1 MKVNKL
7 LALMA
12 AAILVP
18 VVSVAG
24 LILFL
29 LLGQER
35 ESALRSMRELARAT
49 LSEVDREVESLL
61 LVSKTLTVSRYLNEG
76 NFSGFYQQAREANTQ
91 RETYTSLLDETGL
104 QIFNTYFPYTAELR
118 PPRPA
123 STERIKEVFAK
134 DTWQISNLIQGSRT
148 GQYVVAAEVPITIAD
163 GRRFV
168 ITEWMYA
175 SSLQK
180 TIPSANVPS
189 GWLIGVFDRNALTV
203 ARNQRQEEAVGTPP
217 DPVVANAILAGKQ
230 EVFKALSREGIE
242 VYVVIAKSSLSGWSV
257 GLGVPVVEIES
268 AARRAALMGALGL
281 MLAISA
287 GALASFIIGR
297 RLVDSMRQA
306 RQSAMQLGRGEM
318 PSRLHSQVAE
328 VDELHQAHYE
338 AGKLLHEANAARDR
352 HFAEMQ
358 QAQSLAEAQSKA
370 KDEFLAMLGHELR
383 NPLAAL
389 TSGITLLKQENVP
402 EAARRRAQD
411 ILERQ
416 TVHLGTIVD
425 ELLDTQRILGGK
437 ITLNKR
443 CLDLAQAVSACLDAY
458 DASGKTNDYTVRLDM
473 DVAFIDADATRLNQM
488 VGNLLDNAFK
498 YTPEGGTIEISVHE
512 EGREAVLRI
521 ADSGVGISSTLLP
534 NIFDVFVQGPITNRA
549 KGGLGIG
556 LAVVQALARQHGA
569 TINAESRGIGQG
581 SVFTLKFPLSEE
593 VPHLASEA
601 APTPSLSRLAFLII
615 EDNSDAREILYE
627 LLTSHGHS
635 VITAESG
642 LEGIEKAIA
651 NMPDVALVDIDLP
664 DIQGYEVARRL
675 RSGGLSAG
683 TKLIAVTGYGQE
695 ADRRKALESGFD
707 HHIRKPLK
715 TSELFQ
721 ILESDYRRDG

>member
-1 MKVNKL
+1 MKVKTH

-12 AAILVP
+12 AAILIP
-18 VVSVAG
+18 LVSVAG

-35 ESALRSMRELARAT
+35 ESALRSMREMARAT
-49 LSEVDREVESLL
+49 ISEVDREVGSLL
-61 LVSKTLTVSRYLNEG
+61 VTSRTLTISGDLNEG
-76 NFSGFYQQAREANTQ
+76 NFAEFYSQARRANTQ
-91 RETYTSLLDETGL
+91 RETYTSLVDETGL
-104 QIFNTYFPYTAELR
+104 QIFNTYFPYNAELR

-123 STERIKEVFAK
+123 TTERIKNILAK

-148 GQYVVAAEVPITIAD
+148 GQYVVAAEVPLTIAD

-180 TIPSANVPS
+180 TIPSVNVPS
-189 GWLIGVFDRNALTV
+189 SWLIGVFDRNALTV
-203 ARNQRQEEAVGTPP
+203 VRNRRQEEAVGTPP

-242 VYVVIAKSSLSGWSV
+242 VYVAIAKSSLSGWSV
-257 GLGVPVVEIES
+257 GVGVPVVEIES
-268 AARRAALMGALGL
+268 AARRAAFIGALGL

-297 RLVDSMRQA
+297 RLVNSMRQA
-306 RQSAMQLGRGEM
+306 RVSAMQLGQGEM

-328 VDELHQAHYE
+328 IDELHQAHYD
-338 AGKLLHEANAARDR
+338 AGKLLREANAARDH

-358 QAQSLAEAQSKA
+358 QAQSLAEAQGKA

-389 TSGITLLKQENVP
+389 TSGISLLKQENVP
-402 EAARRRAQD
+402 EATKRRAQD

-443 CLDLAQAVSACLDAY
+443 CLDLAQAVRASLDAF
-458 DASGKTNDYTVRLDM
+458 DANGRTNDYTVRLNIDS
-473 DVAFIDADATRLNQM
+473 AFIEADATRLNQM
-488 VGNLLDNAFK
+488 VGNLLYNAFK
-498 YTPEGGTIEISVHE
+498 YTPEGGTIEVSVCAD
-512 EGREAVLRI
+512 GKEAVLKI
-521 ADSGVGISSTLLP
+521 SDSGVGISPTLLP
-534 NIFDVFVQGPITNRA
+534 NIFDVFVQGPVTNRA

-556 LAVVQALARQHGA
+556 LAVVQALAQQHGA
-569 TINAESRGIGQG
+569 AINAESLGIGQG
-581 SVFTLKFPLSEE
+581 SIFTLKFPLSRE
-593 VPHLASEA
+593 VPHLASGT
-601 APTPSLSRLAFLII
+601 APTHSLPRLVFLII

-627 LLTSHGHS
+627 LLTSHGHT
-635 VITAESG
+635 VIAAESG
-642 LEGIEKAIA
+642 LEGIQKAIG
-651 NMPDVALVDIDLP
+651 NRPDVALIDIDLP

-675 RSGGLSAG
+675 RSDGHSAEM
-683 TKLIAVTGYGQE
+683 KLIAVTGYGQE
-695 ADRRKALESGFD
+695 ADRQKALESGFD
-707 HHIRKPLK
+707 HHMRKPLK
-715 TSELFQ
+715 ISELFN
-721 ILESDYRRDG
+721 ILDSNYSSID

>member
-1 MKVNKL
+1 MKVKTH

-12 AAILVP
+12 AAIFIPLVL
-18 VVSVAG
+18 VAG

-49 LSEVDREVESLL
+49 ISEVDRELGSLL
-61 LVSKTLTVSRYLNEG
+61 VISRTLTISGDLNEG
-76 NFSGFYQQAREANTQ
+76 NFVAFYEQAKRANTQ
-91 RETYTSLLDETGL
+91 PETYTSLLDQTGL
-104 QIFNTYFPYTAELR
+104 QVFNTYFPYTAELR

-123 STERIKEVFAK
+123 TKERIKEILAK
-134 DTWQISNLIQGSRT
+134 DTWQISNLIKGSRT
-148 GQYVVAAEVPITIAD
+148 GQYVVAAEVPVTIAD
-163 GRRFV
+163 GRRFI

-180 TIPSANVPS
+180 TIPSVNVPK

-203 ARNQRQEEAVGTPP
+203 ARNHRHEEAVGTPP

-257 GLGVPVVEIES
+257 GLGVPVAEIES
-268 AARRAALMGALGL
+268 AARRAALIGALGL

-306 RQSAMQLGRGEM
+306 RVSAMQLGKGEM
-318 PSRLHSQVAE
+318 PSRLSSEVTE

-338 AGKLLHEANAARDR
+338 AGKLLHEANVARDR

-358 QAQSLAEAQSKA
+358 QAQALAEAQSKA

-389 TSGITLLKQENVP
+389 SSGISLLKQENVP
-402 EAARRRAQD
+402 ETTRQRAQD

-416 TVHLGTIVD
+416 TVHLGAIVD

-443 CLDLAQAVSACLDAY
+443 CLDLAQAARACLDTY
-458 DASGKTNDYTVRLDM
+458 DANGKTTDYTVRLQLDS
-473 DVAFIDADATRLNQM
+473 AFIDADATRLNQM

-498 YTPEGGTIEISVHE
+498 YTPEGGSIEVSVCK
-512 EGREAVLRI
+512 EGKDAVMKI
-521 ADSGVGISSTLLP
+521 VDNGVGISATLLP
-534 NIFDVFVQGPITNRA
+534 NIFDVFVQGPVTNRA

-556 LAVVQALARQHGA
+556 LAVVQALAQQHGA
-569 TINAESRGIGQG
+569 TINAESPGVGQG
-581 SVFTLKFPLSEE
+581 SIFTLRFPLSSG
-593 VPHLASEA
+593 VPHLPSGVV
-601 APTPSLSRLAFLII
+601 PTHSLPRLVFLII

-627 LLTSHGHS
+627 LLISHGHT
-635 VITAESG
+635 VITAENG
-642 LEGIEKAIA
+642 LEGIQKAIA
-651 NMPDVALVDIDLP
+651 NRPDVALVDIDLP

-675 RSGGLSAG
+675 RNDRHLADM
-683 TKLIAVTGYGQE
+683 KLIAVTGYGQE
-695 ADRRKALESGFD
+695 ADRRKALDSGFD
-707 HHIRKPLK
+707 HHMRKPLSI
-715 TSELFQ
+715 SELFN
-721 ILESDYRRDG
+721 ILDSNYSSIE